1 MMKKLL
7 FTIFAA
13 AVMLSGCNKSDNA
26 NTTTGGPGRLSVKI
40 TDAPFNISSVESAL
54 VTITKIEI
62 RKAGANDGD
71 PFIVLTETPRT
82 VDLVKLRNG
91 ITEEL
96 VNLEIAPGDYDL
108 VRLYVDE
115 ANLTLKEPSETFN
128 MKVPSG
134 SQTGIKLF
142 VNPAIHVEG
151 GISGE
156 LVLDF
161 DLSKSF
167 VMRGKDAH
175 NGFIFKPV
183 IRAANISTTGRI
195 EGIVTDNADPKNIIA
210 DATVTLMNDTAEVAS
225 TTTDANGKY
234 VFIGLNPGTYSM
246 LAAMENYDSAS
257 AEGIVVVAGNKT
269 IHDFV
274 LKSLPVYVSSVIETA
289 TPDKLEMTYSLA
301 LADTSLPDVSSFT
314 VMVNSVARTVNAV
327 AISGTKVVLTL
338 ASAVAKGET
347 VTVAYT
353 RPETNPLQT
362 TEGLKAASITVQ
374 SVTNNVN

>member
-1 MMKKLL
+1 MKKYL
-7 FTIFAA
+7 FVIVAA
-13 AVMLSGCNKSDNA
+13 AALITGCNKSDLTSTSA
-26 NTTTGGPGRLSVKI
+26 GGPGKISVKI
-40 TDAPFNISSVESAL
+40 TDDPFNISSVESAF

-71 PFIVLTETPRT
+71 PFVVLTETPKT

-115 ANLTLKEPSETFN
+115 ANLTLKDPGETFN

-142 VNPAIHVEG
+142 ISPAIHVEG

-167 VMRGKDAH
+167 VMRGVNAH

-183 IRAANISTTGRI
+183 IRAANNSTTGRI
-195 EGIVTDNADPKNIIA
+195 EGIVTDNSDPKNIIA
-210 DATVTLMNDTAEVAS
+210 NATISLLKDSEELA
-225 TTTDANGKY
+225 TTTSDENGHY
-234 VFIGLNPGTYSM
+234 AFIGLDPGTYS
-246 LAAMENYDSAS
+246 LSAAMENYDPAI
-257 AEGIVVVAGNKT
+257 AEGIVVVPGIKQPRTLSSKA
-269 IHDFV
+269 
-274 LKSLPVYVSSVIETA
+274 SL
-289 TPDKLEMTYSLA
+289 
-301 LADTSLPDVSSFT
+301 FT
-314 VMVNSVARTVNAV
+314 
-327 AISGTKVVLTL
+327 
-338 ASAVAKGET
+338 
-347 VTVAYT
+347 
-353 RPETNPLQT
+353 
-362 TEGLKAASITVQ
+362 
-374 SVTNNVN
+374 